1 MSRLEYYQRPL
12 VAFDAE
18 DADHRAYFHEYLIRK
33 TWGRCPVRFI
43 CPDEHGPEGLVGIVQ
58 RQLVD
63 YYLKQEFGLT
73 PKTKGIPIP
82 THKIKKPRSLEIDQK
97 LSEFKAKQASKEKK
111 NEYIDQTA

>member
-12 VAFDAE
+12 VAFDVE
-18 DADHRAYFHEYLIRK
+18 DKDHRAYFHEFLITR

-63 YYLKQEFGLT
+63 YYTKKEFGTT
-73 PKTKGIPIP
+73 PKTAGLVAP
-82 THKIKKPRSLEIDQK
+82 THKPRRPKQVELDLKILAKSVVDIEQK
-97 LSEFKAKQASKEKK
+97 AA
-111 NEYIDQTA
+111 